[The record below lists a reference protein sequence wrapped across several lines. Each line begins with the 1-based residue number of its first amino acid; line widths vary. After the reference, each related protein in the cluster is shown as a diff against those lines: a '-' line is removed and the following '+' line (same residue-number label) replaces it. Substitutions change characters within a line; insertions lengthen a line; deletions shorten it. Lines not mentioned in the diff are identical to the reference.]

1 MTRRHLMTLR
11 FLLVL
16 VDLVTSALVF
26 LTVSLVRFEADP
38 AAQWSVGID
47 VGTASILFGVTWVGV
62 FWVLGLYRLRA
73 RWGLMAEARDIARG
87 TVAAAAVTFA
97 LLFLLHQDN
106 VSRLFLALLF
116 VVQPIVM
123 LAGRALLRH
132 WFEARR
138 RSGRDTNFMLVVGT
152 GPGAQAFADHVER
165 HPALGMR
172 VIGHLAVVDETD
184 SANPNLT
191 RPVLG
196 DWSEISDVF
205 RTTIVDEVAVCLPPE
220 AARYLEPIVAIAA
233 DEGKTVRV
241 PRAAAEGVLIGALRE
256 EFDGYLVH
264 SVVHDGQRELELGLK
279 RAIDVV
285 GSLLA
290 LIVLIPV
297 FAVAAAAIRFADG
310 APVLFRQHRIGRHGR
325 SFTVIKFRTMHV
337 GAEERIDELAA
348 LNEVKGPAFKMR
360 DDPRVSRLG
369 RFLRRASIDELPQ
382 FVNVLRGEM
391 SLVGPR
397 PALPR
402 EVASYDIWHRRR
414 LSVRP
419 GMTGLWQVE
428 ARMEADFD
436 GRAQLDLRYID
447 QWSLWM
453 DLRIMLRTL
462 PAVFLRS
469 GQ

>member
-1 MTRRHLMTLR
+1 
-11 FLLVL
+11 
-16 VDLVTSALVF
+16 
-26 LTVSLVRFEADP
+26 
-38 AAQWSVGID
+38 
-47 VGTASILFGVTWVGV
+47 
-62 FWVLGLYRLRA
+62 
-73 RWGLMAEARDIARG
+73 
-87 TVAAAAVTFA
+87 VTFA

-116 VVQPIVM
+116 LVQPAVM
-123 LAGRALLRH
+123 LAGRALLRR

-138 RSGRDTNFMLVVGT
+138 RGGRDTNFMLVVGT

-172 VIGHLAVVDETD
+172 VIGHLAVVDEPQSG
-184 SANPNLT
+184 SASVT
-191 RPVLG
+191 RSVLG
-196 DWSEISDVF
+196 DWSEISEVF
-205 RTTIVDEVAVCLPPE
+205 RTTIVDEVAVCLPPD

-241 PRAAAEGVLIGALRE
+241 PRAAEEGVLIGAMRE

-264 SVVHDGQRELELGLK
+264 SIVHDGQRDLELALK
-279 RAIDVV
+279 RAVDVV

-290 LIVLIPV
+290 LIVLSPV
-297 FAVAAAAIRFADG
+297 FLVAAVAVRVGDG
-310 APVLFRQHRIGRHGR
+310 APVLFRQTRVGRHGR
-325 SFTVIKFRTMHV
+325 SFTVLKFRTMHI
-337 GAEERIDELAA
+337 GAEERIEELASM
-348 LNEVKGPAFKMR
+348 NEVNGPAFKMR
-360 DDPRVSRLG
+360 HDPRVTRVG
-369 RFLRRASIDELPQ
+369 RFLRRASVDELPQ
-382 FVNVLRGEM
+382 FVNVLRGDM

-428 ARMEADFD
+428 ARMEPDFD
-436 GRAQLDLRYID
+436 DRAQLDLRYID

-453 DLRIMLRTL
+453 DLRIILRTV